1 MRFGDLLIVLLL
13 PLAVVIAGAGL
24 AVLVSGTFL

>member
-1 MRFGDLLIVLLL
+1 MRFGDLLIVLIL

-24 AVLVSGTFL
+24 AVLISGAL